1 MVEWLRATGI
11 AELANAAGL
20 FAALA
25 GIGLTLLQLLLLRR
39 QLKLDAL
46 IKVMDSN
53 REIVA
58 LGFEH
63 PAVWSVMEDDPA
75 TVLASE
81 ATAHRRYLQLWV
93 NHMQVMW
100 MAWKLGLVSGREW
113 AAYRLDMA
121 EFLRGQSLQEHW
133 AKVSRFY
140 PEGFRRL
147 VSELSSSR
155 ERNGV
160 ANSE

>member
-133 AKVSRFY
+133 TKVSRFY